1 MIDETLFRNVLKV
14 IKGRP
19 ESSLDIIDSFS
30 DNQFN
35 SKKTLLRLIEELNIL
50 RSDSSVFIMG
60 CWYGSILIPLLSD
73 KVSKII
79 AMDLDDT
86 VIRIGKNKLFK
97 EYTNIIWSTGDVFL
111 YPICEPNVNLIINTS
126 CEHMTSM
133 KDWPFWD
140 RVGDNAYFAFQSNDM
155 YQIEGHTNCVSSI
168 EEFKLQMPDDATI
181 LYENELPDERG
192 TRYTL
197 IGQLNG

>member
-1 MIDETLFRNVLKV
+1 MIDETLFRNVLKA
-14 IKGRP
+14 IKDRP

-35 SKKTLLRLIEELNIL
+35 SKKGLLRAVEELGIL
-50 RSDSSVFIMG
+50 RRDSDVFIMG

-73 KVSKII
+73 KVRKII
-79 AMDLDDT
+79 AMDLDET
-86 VIRIGKNKLFK
+86 VIRIGKNRFFK
-97 EYTNIIWSTGDVFL
+97 EYDNILWSTGDVFL
-111 YPICEPNVNLIINTS
+111 HPIHELDVHLIINTS
-126 CEHMTSM
+126 CEHMNPM

-140 RVGDNAYFAFQSNDM
+140 KVGDNVYFAFQSNDM

-168 EEFKLQMPDDATI
+168 EEFKLQMPVGAKL

>member
-126 CEHMTSM
+126 CEHMNSM

-140 RVGDNAYFAFQSNDM
+140 RVDDNAYFAFQSNDM

-197 IGQLNG
+197 IGRLNG

>member
-1 MIDETLFRNVLKV
+1 MFRNVLKV
-14 IKGRP
+14 IKDRP

-35 SKKTLLRLIEELNIL
+35 SKKTLLRLIEELDIL

-73 KVSKII
+73 KVRTII

-126 CEHMTSM
+126 CEHMEPM
-133 KDWPFWD
+133 KEWPFWD

-168 EEFKLQMPDDATI
+168 EEFKLQMPDGATI

>member
-1 MIDETLFRNVLKV
+1 MIDETLFRNVSKV
-14 IKGRP
+14 IKDRP

-35 SKKTLLRLIEELNIL
+35 SKKTLLRLIEELDIL

-73 KVSKII
+73 KVRTII

-126 CEHMTSM
+126 CEHMEPM
-133 KDWPFWD
+133 KEWPFWD

-168 EEFKLQMPDDATI
+168 EEFKLQMPDGATI

>member
-14 IKGRP
+14 IKDRP

-35 SKKTLLRLIEELNIL
+35 SKKTLLRSIEELDIL

-73 KVSKII
+73 KVRKII

-86 VIRIGKNKLFK
+86 VIRIAKNRFFK

-111 YPICEPNVNLIINTS
+111 YPIYEPNVNLIINTS

>member
-14 IKGRP
+14 IKDRP

-35 SKKTLLRLIEELNIL
+35 SKKTLLRLIEELDIL

-73 KVSKII
+73 KVRTII

-126 CEHMTSM
+126 CEHMEPM
-133 KDWPFWD
+133 KEWPFWD

-168 EEFKLQMPDDATI
+168 EEFKLQMPDGATI

>member
-1 MIDETLFRNVLKV
+1 MIDETLFRNVLKA
-14 IKGRP
+14 IKDRP

-35 SKKTLLRLIEELNIL
+35 SKKTLLRSIEELDIL
-50 RSDSSVFIMG
+50 RSDSDVFIMG

-73 KVSKII
+73 KVGKII

-126 CEHMTSM
+126 CEHMNSM

-140 RVGDNAYFAFQSNDM
+140 RVDDNAYFAFQSNDM

-181 LYENELPDERG
+181 LYENELPDDRG

-197 IGQLNG
+197 IGRLNG

>member
-14 IKGRP
+14 IKDRP

-35 SKKTLLRLIEELNIL
+35 SKKTLLRSIEELGIL
-50 RSDSSVFIMG
+50 RSDSDVFIMG

-86 VIRIGKNKLFK
+86 VIRIAKNRLFK
-97 EYTNIIWSTGDVFL
+97 EYTNIVWSTGDVFL

-126 CEHMTSM
+126 CEHMNPM

-140 RVGDNAYFAFQSNDM
+140 KVSDNAYFAFQSNDM

-168 EEFKLQMPDDATI
+168 EEFKLQMPVGAKL

-197 IGQLNG
+197 IGRLNG

>member
-14 IKGRP
+14 IKDRP

-35 SKKTLLRLIEELNIL
+35 SKKTLLRLIEELDIL

-73 KVSKII
+73 KVRTII

-126 CEHMTSM
+126 CEHMEPM
-133 KDWPFWD
+133 KEWPFWD

-168 EEFKLQMPDDATI
+168 EEFKLQMPDGATI

-197 IGQLNG
+197 IGRLND

>member
-14 IKGRP
+14 IKDRP

-35 SKKTLLRLIEELNIL
+35 SKKTLLRLIEELDIL

-73 KVSKII
+73 KVRTII

-111 YPICEPNVNLIINTS
+111 YPIHNPDVNLIINTS

-181 LYENELPDERG
+181 LYENELPDDRG

-197 IGQLNG
+197 IGRLNG

>member
-14 IKGRP
+14 IKDRP

-35 SKKTLLRLIEELNIL
+35 SKKTLLRLIEELDIL

-73 KVSKII
+73 KVRTII

-111 YPICEPNVNLIINTS
+111 YPISEPNVNLIINTS
-126 CEHMTSM
+126 CEHMEPM
-133 KDWPFWD
+133 KEWPFWD

-168 EEFKLQMPDDATI
+168 EEFKLQMPDGATI

>member
-1 MIDETLFRNVLKV
+1 MIDETLFRNVLKA
-14 IKGRP
+14 IKDLP

-35 SKKTLLRLIEELNIL
+35 SKKTLLRSIEELGIL
-50 RSDSSVFIMG
+50 RSDSDVFIMG

-73 KVSKII
+73 KVRTII

-86 VIRIGKNKLFK
+86 VIRIAKNRFFK
-97 EYTNIIWSTGDVFL
+97 EYDNIVWYSKDVFL
-111 YPICEPNVNLIINTS
+111 HPVHRPDVNLIINTS
-126 CEHMTSM
+126 CEHMNSM

>member
-1 MIDETLFRNVLKV
+1 MIDETLFRNVLNA
-14 IKGRP
+14 IKDLP

-35 SKKTLLRLIEELNIL
+35 SKKTLLRSIEELGIL
-50 RSDSSVFIMG
+50 RSDSDVFIMG

-73 KVSKII
+73 KVRKII
-79 AMDLDDT
+79 AMDLDET
-86 VIRIGKNKLFK
+86 VIRIGKNRLFK
-97 EYTNIIWSTGDVFL
+97 EYDNILWCAKDVFL
-111 YPICEPNVNLIINTS
+111 HPISKPDVNLIINTS
-126 CEHMTSM
+126 CEHMNPM

-140 RVGDNAYFAFQSNDM
+140 KVGDNAYFAFQSNNM

-168 EEFKLQMPDDATI
+168 EEFKSQMPVGAKL

>member
-35 SKKTLLRLIEELNIL
+35 SKKTLLRLIEELDIL